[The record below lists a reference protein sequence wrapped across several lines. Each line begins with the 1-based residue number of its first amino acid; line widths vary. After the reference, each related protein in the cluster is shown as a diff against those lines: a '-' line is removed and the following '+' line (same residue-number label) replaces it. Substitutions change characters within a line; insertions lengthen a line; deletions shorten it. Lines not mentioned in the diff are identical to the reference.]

1 MTTWKKFLSVAAVA
15 AVVGLALAWG
25 VYGDAS
31 LGKEVS
37 VMHFLQYLL
46 SQPLRENKHRIAER
60 IKSKFFTNREFINF
74 LQVSF

>member
-31 LGKEVS
+31 LGKG
-37 VMHFLQYLL
+37 
-46 SQPLRENKHRIAER
+46 
-60 IKSKFFTNREFINF
+60 
-74 LQVSF
+74 SFRDAFSPISPVVTVTGE